1 MEVLSIIFGV
11 VVLTAMGVLCYM
23 GVHIAQEN
31 REGKWIPLPWEKE
44 EKMGYGKGYSKKPMK
59 KAKKAKKPAMKKK
72 KK

>member
-11 VVLTAMGVLCYM
+11 VVLTAMGVLCYI

-31 REGKWIPLPWEKE
+31 REGKWIPLPWEKGK
-44 EKMGYGKGYSKKPMK
+44 KMYHIKGKKKKKPMK
-59 KAKKAKKPAMKKK
+59 KKKPAMKKK